1 MQTQGRGSGMAP
13 DSQNEDPR
21 FDGLTD
27 ADTDVSHCEPSMFK
41 VILHNDHYT
50 AMDFVV
56 EILMRIFQ
64 KPAAE
69 ATKIMLEIH
78 HRGQG
83 LCGIYTYDIAV
94 TKTSRVHAMARNRG
108 FPLRC
113 SYEKA

>member
-1 MQTQGRGSGMAP
+1 MAP

-21 FDGLTD
+21 MDGLTD
-27 ADTDVSHCEPSMFK
+27 TENDVSLDEPAMFR

-56 EILMRIFQ
+56 EVLMRVFQ

-69 ATKIMLEIH
+69 ATKIMLDIH
-78 HRGQG
+78 HRGYG
-83 LCGIYTYDIAV
+83 LCGVYIYDIAV
-94 TKTSRVHAMARNRG
+94 TKTSLVHAMAKNRG

>member
-1 MQTQGRGSGMAP
+1 MAP
-13 DSQNEDPR
+13 DSQNESPR
-21 FDGLTD
+21 LDGLTD
-27 ADTDVSHCEPSMFK
+27 TDAGVSLDEPAMFK

-56 EILMRIFQ
+56 EILMKVFQ

-69 ATKIMLEIH
+69 ATKIMRDIH
-78 HRGQG
+78 HRGHG
-83 LCGIYTYDIAV
+83 CCGVYTYDIAV
-94 TKTSRVHAMARNRG
+94 TKTTRVHAMAKNRG